1 MWSQIGT
8 NIAGMRV
15 VAISTL
21 RDFWTRPGCDDARQP
36 LQSWYAVV
44 SKAAWASPA
53 EVKAQYGNASFV
65 GGNRV
70 VFNIA
75 GNKYRLIVAF
85 AYRVQVAYVKF
96 IGTHAEYDKVD
107 AATVDMTR

>member
-1 MWSQIGT
+1 
-8 NIAGMRV
+8 MRV
-15 VAISTL
+15 VAVSTL
-21 RDFWTRPGCDDARQP
+21 RDFWTRPGCDDAMGP
-36 LQSWYAVV
+36 LQSWYAVAT
-44 SKAAWASPA
+44 KAAWASPA
-53 EVKAQYGNASFV
+53 EVKAQYGSASIV
-65 GGNRV
+65 GNNRV

-107 AATVDMTR
+107 AATVDATA